1 VHGRRRA
8 GDADAHPVRQ
18 LRRLPRDGR
27 RQRRRR
33 HAVGGP
39 QAVPARRGG
48 AHHRGGRHGVDEAR
62 QWRPRRVA
70 RAGRLRVQELGGEAR
85 GAAAGVV
92 RTRVYGDCAH
102 GRGPV
107 RRARVRRHLGRAGQR
122 AGRHAVVECAPRA
135 CARALRTAV
144 TRNLNPHPH
153 TLTLPRQWSK
163 DGAAKLPSS
172 PTTLADLLIEKGLEL
187 NSRDN
192 MSAVI
197 VKLAAAPEATPE
209 AVQAWNAKK
218 AETAATA
225 AGGGAGSGSA
235 GGESTH

>member
-1 VHGRRRA
+1 MHGCRRA
-8 GDADAHPVRQ
+8 GDADAHSVRQ

-33 HAVGGP
+33 NAVGGP

-48 AHHRGGRHGVDEAR
+48 ANHRGGRHGVDEAR
-62 QWRPRRVA
+62 QRRPCRVA

-122 AGRHAVVECAPRA
+122 SGRRAVVECAP
-135 CARALRTAV
+135 CARACCAPPSHGISPPPPPPQTP
-144 TRNLNPHPH
+144 T
-153 TLTLPRQWSK
+153 RQWSK

-218 AETAATA
+218 AETAATTA
-225 AGGGAGSGSA
+225 GGAGSGSA